1 MICGVSK
8 IGLYIRLIDN
18 TIGGI
23 GNRAEETPQSLCDSS
38 PINKQ
43 GSRRGDGLVFSGRRK
58 APTV

>member
-8 IGLYIRLIDN
+8 IEIHIQLKDN

-38 PINKQ
+38 PINKTGEQ
-43 GSRRGDGLVFSGRRK
+43 KVHSPLEKV
-58 APTV
+58 